1 MCVLH
6 TRCVALMVHP
16 VSKFSLMLRSGLCVA
31 ERALSGMFGMGS
43 EGGWADVNCG
53 SSSTGSK
60 MICNGGGL
68 QERWAV
74 GGELEEH
81 FWAGSP
87 SSCQLFGITPAGL
100 GQNGRNQDLCGP
112 LQCDSDAW

>member
-1 MCVLH
+1 MRLRASESRVLNAAAEA
-6 TRCVALMVHP
+6 TPFLT
-16 VSKFSLMLRSGLCVA
+16 FSLMLRSGLCVT

-87 SSCQLFGITPAGL
+87 SSCQLFGITEVTLVTRLCRAGVE
-100 GQNGRNQDLCGP
+100 G
-112 LQCDSDAW
+112 